1 MIVGLDA
8 AFDGIDQVLGKAE
21 ANDAPE
27 EAARGP
33 RRLTVPRTL
42 NGWGDLWWQT
52 VAALVVVWH
61 LGQVLHI
68 NTHKAVETPYQRL
81 GADSKALR
89 LETP

>member
-1 MIVGLDA
+1 MVSTKCSAKSKRTMRQRKPLADRADLLFHAHSTVGA
-8 AFDGIDQVLGKAE
+8 ICGGK
-21 ANDAPE
+21 
-27 EAARGP
+27 
-33 RRLTVPRTL
+33 
-42 NGWGDLWWQT
+42 Q